1 MSKIWELLNIDKIPK
16 IKSKIDYKN
25 CVGLVL
31 NFQHKK
37 SETIYKF
44 RVLEYIKSYN
54 YKGKQIHSQ
63 FKVEYIY
70 LEKTDINV
78 VEIKNLS
85 FYLLRDGK
93 VIEIPADK
101 AQIISINNYFNN
113 CLRQ

>member
-1 MSKIWELLNIDKIPK
+1 MSKTWELLNIDKIPK

-54 YKGKQIHSQ
+54 YKGKQIHS
-63 FKVEYIY
+63 
-70 LEKTDINV
+70 
-78 VEIKNLS
+78 
-85 FYLLRDGK
+85 
-93 VIEIPADK
+93 
-101 AQIISINNYFNN
+101 ISTA
-113 CLRQ
+113 